1 MEELGEL
8 AGLTL
13 RMTRRQREQKMK
25 EAENDLKTKMGDEVS
40 DIMITL
46 IIMAKDLEI
55 DIWRMLEEKMV
66 RERNRPL

>member
-25 EAENDLKTKMGDEVS
+25 ETENDLKTKMGDEVS